1 MLTVAIALI
10 LPQTVRLS
18 AGPIAL
24 TAGDRHV
31 ELIAEATYEKQ
42 SPVRPET
49 VVFVVR
55 ATRLT
60 APSKSLVPSQ
70 CLELRYPNR
79 KPQALWGRFEGRSS
93 RFGIEEDIRLD
104 LATSTFL
111 ELFRTQPTSIA
122 VGKQAYA
129 LVKEDRAKLAAFVKS
144 VARLK
149 PNR

>member
-18 AGPIAL
+18 AGQITL

-31 ELIAEATYEKQ
+31 ELIAEATCDQY

-49 VVFVVR
+49 VVFAVH

-60 APSKSLVPSQ
+60 APSRSFAPSQ
-70 CLELRYPNR
+70 RLELRYANR
-79 KPQALWGRFEGRSS
+79 RPQTLWGRFEGRSS
-93 RFGIEEDIRLD
+93 RFGIEEDVRLD

-129 LVKEDRAKLAAFVKS
+129 LGNEGRAKLAAFVNS
-144 VARLK
+144 VTRLK
-149 PNR
+149 PKR